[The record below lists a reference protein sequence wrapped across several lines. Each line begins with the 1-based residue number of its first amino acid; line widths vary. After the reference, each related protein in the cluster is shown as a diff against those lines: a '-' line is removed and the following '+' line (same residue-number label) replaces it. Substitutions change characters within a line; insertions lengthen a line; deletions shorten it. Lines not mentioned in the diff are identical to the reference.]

1 MINYEAT
8 IQATIENAA
17 KESQEIYSE
26 VQNAAENGSTDYH
39 SGKGTGL
46 AEDAESLNYIEGYL
60 DSINRSDIL
69 VIINL

>member
-8 IQATIENAA
+8 IQSTIENAA
-17 KESQEIYSE
+17 KESQEIYNE

-39 SGKGTGL
+39 NGKGTGL